1 MPEHGSDAWPAET
14 PWLART
20 FFDRDT
26 ELVARE
32 LLGCLLVHRVD
43 GVERVGRIVET
54 EAYLGV
60 GDLAAHSARGVTPR
74 TQVMFGPPGHA
85 YVYLIYGMHHCLNIV
100 TEAEGQGT
108 AVLLRALE
116 PVRDLHGKTS
126 GPGLLC
132 KAMGIDRRLN
142 GHDFCSA
149 TLHVLPRPAGQA
161 AAVVKRPRI
170 GVDYAGEWA
179 ARPLRFYLEG
189 NSYVSRK

>member
-1 MPEHGSDAWPAET
+1 MRTCKSAGKILWQHHRMPEHGSDASPAET
-14 PWLART
+14 PWLPRT

-100 TEAEGQGT
+100 TEGEGQGT
-108 AVLLRALE
+108 AVLVRALE
-116 PVRDLHGKTS
+116 P
-126 GPGLLC
+126 
-132 KAMGIDRRLN
+132 
-142 GHDFCSA
+142 
-149 TLHVLPRPAGQA
+149 
-161 AAVVKRPRI
+161 
-170 GVDYAGEWA
+170 
-179 ARPLRFYLEG
+179 
-189 NSYVSRK
+189 